1 MSIRGLS
8 SWQTALADLSLI
20 LFAVVAASYRDDAG
34 ASEAEEVDQSVELA
48 LGQPMGVF
56 RPGGDAD
63 LSRWLTTQSMGEG
76 EVATVVVRHLPGEAA
91 KATTA
96 AAKLVAE
103 IESTGRQAR
112 LMVEPADYSETLVVI
127 AHDRHA
133 LLDAKD
139 GTVIAVTR

>member
-20 LFAVVAASYRDDAG
+20 LFAVVAASYRDDTG
-34 ASEAEEVDQSVELA
+34 DGEADEADQSVELA

-63 LSRWLTTQSMGEG
+63 LARWLTTQPMGDG
-76 EVATVVVRHLPGEAA
+76 EVATVVVRHLPG
-91 KATTA
+91 A
-96 AAKLVAE
+96 AARATGAAADLVAE
-103 IESTGRQAR
+103 IEATGRQAR
-112 LMVEPADYSETLVVI
+112 LLVEPADYSETLVVI

-133 LLDAKD
+133 IGKAAD
-139 GTVIAVTR
+139 GTDIAVTR